1 MINWLVCI
9 YNGVNYLNF
18 MTGDLDH
25 FWHLGF
31 PKKPQVICFLAPRL
45 RAAEK
50 MAEKVRMNS
59 YLTMQKNL
67 NKRKAG
73 DVGIGR

>member
-1 MINWLVCI
+1 MA
-9 YNGVNYLNF
+9 
-18 MTGDLDH
+18 GDLGH
-25 FWHLGF
+25 FWALTR
-31 PKKPQVICFLAPRL
+31 PKNPQVISFRSPRL
-45 RAAEK
+45 RAAEN